1 MVSYCFERN
10 SVKFKIDDLIPTKKP
25 PINVKNSKK
34 YLQIKKS
41 INSIGIIEPIV
52 VYLDSKLGKIK
63 ILDGH
68 LRVEA
73 LKELGEMEAIC
84 LVSTIYDTYT
94 PNSKVSRITI
104 IQEQKMIRKA
114 LKSGVSIE
122 KLSEAL
128 GISIDILKGKINLLD
143 GIDPE
148 VVNLLANQNVPKAT
162 FYALRKMK
170 NIRQIECACIMNNM
184 ENYSEKFSLSLLH
197 NTQPNLLVDG
207 QQGNDK
213 EGHRKTIDR
222 LEREMAQ
229 VHIESEKLK
238 ESYGEN
244 TLRLVIMKSHI
255 QKLLENT
262 KILHWLLD
270 NKNELLVELKKITNI
285 NSLTK

>member
-1 MVSYCFERN
+1 M
-10 SVKFKIDDLIPTKKP
+10 KFKIDDLIPTKKP

-68 LRVEA
+68 LRIEA
-73 LKELGEMEAIC
+73 LKELGETEAIC

-128 GISIDILKGKINLLD
+128 GISIEILKGKINLLD

-207 QQGNDK
+207 QQGHDK

-270 NKNELLVELKKITNI
+270 NRNELLVELKKITNI

>member
-10 SVKFKIDDLIPTKKP
+10 SVKFNIDDLIPTKKP

-52 VYLDSKLGKIK
+52 VYLDSKLGKVK

-68 LRVEA
+68 LRIEA
-73 LKELGEMEAIC
+73 LKELGETEAIC

>member
-68 LRVEA
+68 LRIEA
-73 LKELGEMEAIC
+73 LKELGETEAIC

-162 FYALRKMK
+162 FNVLRKMK

>member
-10 SVKFKIDDLIPTKKP
+10 SVKFNIDDLIPTKKP

-68 LRVEA
+68 LRIEA
-73 LKELGEMEAIC
+73 LKELGETEAIC

-162 FYALRKMK
+162 FYTLRKMK

-207 QQGNDK
+207 QQGHDK

>member
-68 LRVEA
+68 LRIEA
-73 LKELGEMEAIC
+73 LKELGETEAIC

-162 FYALRKMK
+162 FNVLRKMK

-270 NKNELLVELKKITNI
+270 NKNELLVELKKISNI

>member
-10 SVKFKIDDLIPTKKP
+10 SVKFNIDDLIPTKKP

-52 VYLDSKLGKIK
+52 VYLDSKLGKVK

-68 LRVEA
+68 LRIEA
-73 LKELGEMEAIC
+73 LKELGETEAIC

-148 VVNLLANQNVPKAT
+148 AVNLLANQNVPKAT

>member
-1 MVSYCFERN
+1 MISYCFERN

-52 VYLDSKLGKIK
+52 VYFDSKLGKIK

-68 LRVEA
+68 LRIEA
-73 LKELGEMEAIC
+73 LKELGETEAIC

-162 FYALRKMK
+162 FNVLRKMK

-184 ENYSEKFSLSLLH
+184 ENYTEKFSLSLLH

-270 NKNELLVELKKITNI
+270 NKNELLVELKKISNI
-285 NSLTK
+285 NSLKN

>member
-41 INSIGIIEPIV
+41 IHSIGIIEPIV

-68 LRVEA
+68 LRIEA
-73 LKELGEMEAIC
+73 LKELGETEAIC

-207 QQGNDK
+207 QQGPDK

-244 TLRLVIMKSHI
+244 TLRLVIIKSHI

-270 NKNELLVELKKITNI
+270 HKNELLVELKKISNI

>member
-1 MVSYCFERN
+1 M
-10 SVKFKIDDLIPTKKP
+10 KFNIDDLIPTKKP

-52 VYLDSKLGKIK
+52 VYLDSKLGKVK

-68 LRVEA
+68 LRIEA
-73 LKELGEMEAIC
+73 LKELGETEAIC

-128 GISIDILKGKINLLD
+128 GISIDILKVKINLLD

>member
-10 SVKFKIDDLIPTKKP
+10 SVKFNIDDLIPTKKP

-68 LRVEA
+68 LRIEA
-73 LKELGEMEAIC
+73 LKELGETEAIC

-128 GISIDILKGKINLLD
+128 GISIEILKGKINLLD

-162 FYALRKMK
+162 FYTLRKMK

-207 QQGNDK
+207 QQGHDK

>member
-68 LRVEA
+68 LRIEA
-73 LKELGEMEAIC
+73 LKELGETEAIC

-207 QQGNDK
+207 QQGHDK

>member
-68 LRVEA
+68 LRIEA
-73 LKELGEMEAIC
+73 LKELGETEAIC

-128 GISIDILKGKINLLD
+128 GISIEILKGKINLLD

-207 QQGNDK
+207 QQGHDK

-270 NKNELLVELKKITNI
+270 NRNELLVELKKITNI

>member
-68 LRVEA
+68 LRIEA
-73 LKELGEMEAIC
+73 LKELGETEAIC

-207 QQGNDK
+207 QQGHDK

-270 NKNELLVELKKITNI
+270 NRNELLVELKKITNI

>member
-68 LRVEA
+68 LRIEA
-73 LKELGEMEAIC
+73 LKELGETEAIC

-162 FYALRKMK
+162 FNVLRKMK

-270 NKNELLVELKKITNI
+270 NKNELLIELKKISNI

>member
-68 LRVEA
+68 LRIEA
-73 LKELGEMEAIC
+73 LKELGETEAIC

>member
-1 MVSYCFERN
+1 M
-10 SVKFKIDDLIPTKKP
+10 KFKIDDLIPTKKP

-41 INSIGIIEPIV
+41 IHSIGIIEPIV

-68 LRVEA
+68 LRIEA
-73 LKELGEMEAIC
+73 LKELGETEAIC

-207 QQGNDK
+207 QQGPDK

-244 TLRLVIMKSHI
+244 TLRLVIIKSHI

-270 NKNELLVELKKITNI
+270 HKNELLVELKKISNI

>member
-68 LRVEA
+68 LRIEA
-73 LKELGEMEAIC
+73 LKELGETEAIC

-207 QQGNDK
+207 QQGHDK

-255 QKLLENT
+255 QKPLENT

-270 NKNELLVELKKITNI
+270 NRNELLVELKKITNI

>member
-10 SVKFKIDDLIPTKKP
+10 SVKFNIDDLIPTKKP

-52 VYLDSKLGKIK
+52 VYLDSKLGKVK

-68 LRVEA
+68 LRIEA
-73 LKELGEMEAIC
+73 LKELGETEAIC

-128 GISIDILKGKINLLD
+128 GISIDILKVKINLLD

>member
-68 LRVEA
+68 LRIEA
-73 LKELGEMEAIC
+73 LKELGETEAFC

-122 KLSEAL
+122 KLS
-128 GISIDILKGKINLLD
+128 
-143 GIDPE
+143 
-148 VVNLLANQNVPKAT
+148 
-162 FYALRKMK
+162 
-170 NIRQIECACIMNNM
+170 
-184 ENYSEKFSLSLLH
+184 
-197 NTQPNLLVDG
+197 
-207 QQGNDK
+207 
-213 EGHRKTIDR
+213 
-222 LEREMAQ
+222 
-229 VHIESEKLK
+229 
-238 ESYGEN
+238 
-244 TLRLVIMKSHI
+244 
-255 QKLLENT
+255 
-262 KILHWLLD
+262 
-270 NKNELLVELKKITNI
+270 
-285 NSLTK
+285 

>member
-68 LRVEA
+68 LRIEA
-73 LKELGEMEAIC
+73 LKELGETEAIC

-207 QQGNDK
+207 QQGPDK

-244 TLRLVIMKSHI
+244 TLRLVIIKSHI

-270 NKNELLVELKKITNI
+270 NRNELLVELKKITNI

>member
-68 LRVEA
+68 LRIEA
-73 LKELGEMEAIC
+73 LKELGETEAIC

-162 FYALRKMK
+162 FNVLRKMK

-184 ENYSEKFSLSLLH
+184 GNYSEKFSLSLLH

-270 NKNELLVELKKITNI
+270 NKNELLIELKKITNI

>member
-10 SVKFKIDDLIPTKKP
+10 SVKFNIDDLIPTKKP

-52 VYLDSKLGKIK
+52 VYLDSKLGKVK

-68 LRVEA
+68 LRIEA
-73 LKELGEMEAIC
+73 LKELGETEAIC

-213 EGHRKTIDR
+213 
-222 LEREMAQ
+222 
-229 VHIESEKLK
+229 
-238 ESYGEN
+238 
-244 TLRLVIMKSHI
+244 
-255 QKLLENT
+255 
-262 KILHWLLD
+262 
-270 NKNELLVELKKITNI
+270 
-285 NSLTK
+285 

>member
-1 MVSYCFERN
+1 M
-10 SVKFKIDDLIPTKKP
+10 KFKIDDLIPTKKP
-25 PINVKNSKK
+25 PINFKHSKK

-41 INSIGIIEPIV
+41 INSIGIIEPVV

-68 LRVEA
+68 LRIEA
-73 LKELGEMEAIC
+73 LKELGETEAIC

-162 FYALRKMK
+162 FYVLRKMK
-170 NIRQIECACIMNNM
+170 NIRQIECACIMNNL
-184 ENYSEKFSLSLLH
+184 ENYSKKFSLSLLH
-197 NTQPNLLVDG
+197 NTQPNLLVNG

-270 NKNELLVELKKITNI
+270 NKNELLIELKKISNI

>member
-68 LRVEA
+68 LRIEA
-73 LKELGEMEAIC
+73 LKELGETEAIC

-244 TLRLVIMKSHI
+244 TLRMVIMKSHI

-270 NKNELLVELKKITNI
+270 NKNELLIELKKITNI

>member
-68 LRVEA
+68 LRIEA
-73 LKELGEMEAIC
+73 LKELGETEAIC

-162 FYALRKMK
+162 FNVLRKMK

-270 NKNELLVELKKITNI
+270 NKNELLIELKKITNI

>member
-1 MVSYCFERN
+1 M
-10 SVKFKIDDLIPTKKP
+10 KFKIDDLIPTKKP

-68 LRVEA
+68 LRIEA
-73 LKELGEMEAIC
+73 LKELGETEAIC

-162 FYALRKMK
+162 FNVLRKMK

-184 ENYSEKFSLSLLH
+184 ENYSEKFSISLLH

-270 NKNELLVELKKITNI
+270 NKNELLIELKKISNI

>member
-1 MVSYCFERN
+1 M
-10 SVKFKIDDLIPTKKP
+10 KFKIDDLIPTKKP

-68 LRVEA
+68 LRIEA
-73 LKELGEMEAIC
+73 LKELGETEAIC

-207 QQGNDK
+207 QQGHDK

-270 NKNELLVELKKITNI
+270 NRNELLVELKKITNI

>member
-68 LRVEA
+68 LRIEA
-73 LKELGEMEAIC
+73 LKELGETEAIC

-148 VVNLLANQNVPKAT
+148 VVNLLANQNVPRAT
-162 FYALRKMK
+162 FYVLRKMK

-270 NKNELLVELKKITNI
+270 NKNELLIELKKITNI

>member
-1 MVSYCFERN
+1 M
-10 SVKFKIDDLIPTKKP
+10 KFNIDDLIPTKKP

-52 VYLDSKLGKIK
+52 VYLDSKLGKVK

-68 LRVEA
+68 LRIEA
-73 LKELGEMEAIC
+73 LKELGETEAIC

-162 FYALRKMK
+162 FYTLRKMK

-207 QQGNDK
+207 QQGHDK

-222 LEREMAQ
+222 LEREMAK

>member
-68 LRVEA
+68 LRIEA
-73 LKELGEMEAIC
+73 LKELGETEAIC

-207 QQGNDK
+207 QQGPDK

-244 TLRLVIMKSHI
+244 TLRLVIIKSHI

-270 NKNELLVELKKITNI
+270 HKNELLVELKKISNI

>member
-1 MVSYCFERN
+1 MINYCFDKN
-10 SVKFKIDDLIPTKKP
+10 PIKIKVDDLLQTKTSP
-25 PINVKNSKK
+25 QNVKNSKK

-41 INSIGIIEPIV
+41 INIMGIIEPV
-52 VYLDSKLGKIK
+52 LVYQDTKNGKIK
-63 ILDGH
+63 IIDGH

-73 LKELGEMEAIC
+73 LKELGETEVVC

-104 IQEQKMIRKA
+104 IQEQKMIKKA
-114 LKSGVSIE
+114 LKTGASVE

-128 GISIDILKGKINLLD
+128 GISIDNLKGKVKILD
-143 GIDPE
+143 GIEPE
-148 VVNLLANQNVPKAT
+148 VVNLLSNQNVPKAT
-162 FYALRKMK
+162 FFNLKKMK
-170 NIRQIECACIMNNM
+170 KIRQIECANIMNNM
-184 ENYSEKFSLSLLH
+184 ENYSKKFSLSLLH
-197 NTQPNLLVDG
+197 NTQPNLLVNG
-207 QQGNDK
+207 QHEPDK

-238 ESYGEN
+238 DSYGEN
-244 TLRLVIMKSHI
+244 TLRLVIIKSHI
-255 QKLLENT
+255 QKILENT
-262 KILHWLLD
+262 KVLHWLLD

>member
-68 LRVEA
+68 LRIEA
-73 LKELGEMEAIC
+73 LKELGETEAIC

-162 FYALRKMK
+162 FNVLRKMK

-184 ENYSEKFSLSLLH
+184 ENYSEKFSISLLH

-270 NKNELLVELKKITNI
+270 NKNELLIELKKISNI